1 MFIIIIIA
9 VVIGRYIAGFLILL
23 SGTQVPDYYD
33 IIVEP
38 MDLSTI
44 MKKIDEH
51 RYTVPKQWITDV
63 NLIAKNAL
71 E

>member
-1 MFIIIIIA
+1 MNEKC
-9 VVIGRYIAGFLILL
+9 VVVVVVCA
-23 SGTQVPDYYD
+23 QVPDYYD
-33 IIVEP
+33 IIAEP

-51 RYTVPKQWITDV
+51 RYTFPKQWIGDV
-63 NLIAKNAL
+63 DLIAKDAL

>member
-1 MFIIIIIA
+1 
-9 VVIGRYIAGFLILL
+9 VLLGKEGESYFLL
-23 SGTQVPDYYD
+23 QVPDYHD
-33 IIVEP
+33 IIAEP

-51 RYTVPKQWITDV
+51 RYIFPKQWIEDV
-63 NLIAKNAL
+63 DLIAKNAL

>member
-1 MFIIIIIA
+1 MRSVFIS
-9 VVIGRYIAGFLILL
+9 
-23 SGTQVPDYYD
+23 SGQVPDYHD
-33 IIVEP
+33 IIAEP

-51 RYTVPKQWITDV
+51 RYTFPKQWIGDV
-63 NLIAKNAL
+63 DLIAKNAL